1 MRELLIAT
9 GNKGKLS
16 EMLAIL
22 SGVPF
27 SVLTLNDVDAG
38 GDVEE
43 TGETLEENAILKA
56 KTYGT
61 RTGKLTIAEDTGLEV
76 DFLNGGPGV
85 RTARY
90 AEGSDEDRN
99 NKLLQE
105 LKDVPE
111 KKRGAR
117 FRTVAAIYDPA
128 TGIVKTT
135 EGECRGRIVDEP
147 KGEKGFGFAP
157 IFFVEELR
165 KRMAEVDIEARTA
178 ISHRGKA
185 LTKMRQILLND
196 FV

>member
-9 GNKGKLS
+9 SNKGKLS

-22 SGVPF
+22 EGVPF
-27 SVLTLNDVDAG
+27 TVLTLNDVDAG

-43 TGETLEENAILKA
+43 TGATLEENAVLKA
-56 KTYGT
+56 KTYGM

-99 NKLLQE
+99 NKLLRE
-105 LKDVPE
+105 LQDVPDE
-111 KKRGAR
+111 KRGAQ
-117 FRTVAAIYDPA
+117 FRTVAAINNPETDE
-128 TGIVKTT
+128 VRTT
-135 EGECRGRIVDEP
+135 EGICRGRIAQEG
-147 KGEKGFGFAP
+147 KGKQGFGYSP
-157 IFFVEELR
+157 VFFIDELG
-165 KRMAEVDIEARTA
+165 KTMAELDIQTRNS

-185 LTKMRQILLND
+185 LAKVRYILLTE
-196 FV
+196 FT

>member
-1 MRELLIAT
+1 MKELLIAT

-22 SGVPF
+22 AGVPF
-27 SVLTLNDVDAG
+27 TIRTLADVQAG
-38 GDVEE
+38 EDVEE
-43 TGETLEENAILKA
+43 TGATLEENAILKA

-99 NKLLQE
+99 NKLLSE

-111 KKRGAR
+111 EKRGAR
-117 FRTVAAIYDPA
+117 FRTVAAIFDPN
-128 TGIVKTT
+128 TGAAETA
-135 EGECRGRIVDEP
+135 EGECRGRI
-147 KGEKGFGFAP
+147 
-157 IFFVEELR
+157 
-165 KRMAEVDIEARTA
+165 
-178 ISHRGKA
+178 
-185 LTKMRQILLND
+185 
-196 FV
+196 